1 MFYLFL
7 LGKVLLGVYFLISGY
22 RHFSQLKMLTGYTAS
37 KKVPF
42 PEFAVILTGVIMF
55 LGGFS
60 IITGFYLTHAL
71 GLLIISLIGISF
83 FMHRYWEVS
92 DPMAR
97 MGERVN
103 FEKNLALAGALMI
116 LLPISLMMPMLF
128 ALKF

>member
-7 LGKVLLGVYFLISGY
+7 LGKVLLGFYFLVSGY
-22 RHFSQLKMLTGYTAS
+22 RHFSQLKMLTGYAAS

-42 PEFAVILTGVIMF
+42 PEFSVVLTGVIMF

-83 FMHRYWEVS
+83 FMHRYWEVA

-97 MGERVN
+97 MSEKIN
-103 FEKNLALAGALMI
+103 FEKNLALVGALMI
-116 LLPISLMMPMLF
+116 LLPISLMAPYWFVLPM
-128 ALKF
+128 